1 MLNILKSYLNSFCI
15 QGNRGGDIVLQ
26 DYRLNVE
33 EYQECAAQM
42 NATAADT
49 YRYLNFHKM
58 PHYTHTADK
67 VIVRKTV
74 V

>member
-1 MLNILKSYLNSFCI
+1 M
-15 QGNRGGDIVLQ
+15 LQ